1 MRGHHRRRRSPAA
14 SVEFGDGDRDSED
27 EEEGFGDSA
36 IMKCLSCKEDYCAR
50 EAGTCRECYEEASET
65 EEELKRE
72 IEELKAKVNFL
83 RFWSPSDPHHFLNI
97 SFPQRGPPPP
107 YSTPCFSDV
116 VLVAATPGSVESG
129 KNAAQPVPVPAHR
142 AVLASRSP
150 VFRAMLENE
159 MEESLSGTI
168 KISDV
173 SYDVLRSFVN
183 YMYTAE
189 TCLDECM
196 AFDLLVLAEKY
207 EVKHLKTYCE
217 KFLISKLN
225 WENSL
230 LNYAFAHQHN
240 AKSLVEAALALIMVN
255 MDKLS
260 KREEYTELVEKD
272 PRLVV
277 ELYEAYLC
285 KQVNTALRT
294 DPPAK

>member
-1 MRGHHRRRRSPAA
+1 M
-14 SVEFGDGDRDSED
+14 EFGDGDRDSED
-27 EEEGFGDSA
+27 EEEGFGDSTTL
-36 IMKCLSCKEDYCAR
+36 KCISCKEDFCAR

-65 EEELKRE
+65 EGELKRE
-72 IEELKAKVNFL
+72 IEELKTKVNFL
-83 RFWSPSDPHHFLNI
+83 RFWSPADPHHYLNL
-97 SFPQRGPPPP
+97 SFPQRGPPPS
-107 YSTPCFSDV
+107 STPCFSDI
-116 VLVAATPGSVESG
+116 VLVAASVESG
-129 KNAAQPVPVPAHR
+129 KSASQPVPVPAHR

-183 YMYTAE
+183 YLYTAE
-189 TCLDECM
+189 TCMDECM
-196 AFDLLVLAEKY
+196 ACDLLVLAEKY

-230 LNYAFAHQHN
+230 LNYAFANQHN
-240 AKSLVEAALALIMVN
+240 AKSLMEAALALIMVN

-277 ELYEAYLC
+277 ELYEAYLS
-285 KQVNTALRT
+285 KQTNTALRVDST
-294 DPPAK
+294 SK